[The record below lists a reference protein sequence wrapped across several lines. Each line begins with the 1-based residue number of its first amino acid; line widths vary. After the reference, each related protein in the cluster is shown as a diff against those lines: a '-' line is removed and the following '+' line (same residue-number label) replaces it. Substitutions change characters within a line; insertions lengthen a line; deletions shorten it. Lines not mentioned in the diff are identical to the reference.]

1 MVSNI
6 DLSKEECFK
15 SNILTNDFDFFQH
28 DFLIDI
34 SAFLYY
40 FLLSNK
46 GRSYE
51 NKTHC
56 HF

>member
-6 DLSKEECFK
+6 DLSKEECFR

-28 DFLIDI
+28 DILIDI

-51 NKTHC
+51 NKAHC

>member
-6 DLSKEECFK
+6 DLSKGECFG

-28 DFLIDI
+28 NILIDI
-34 SAFLYY
+34 LAFLYY
-40 FLLSNK
+40 FLLSNQ

-51 NKTHC
+51 NKARC